1 MLSRVWLF
9 ANPMDYSP
17 PGSSVLGTDLGVSRQ
32 EYWSGLPCPPPG
44 IFPTQGSNLCLLCLL
59 ALAGGFFTTEPPG
72 KPHFILT
79 YIQFPWMLES
89 INMEVNPMATKE
101 ASWGRIQGN
110 RALFCLAD
118 CTRVKGAMAFSQD
131 SGECWEGAESDWV
144 FPGTLF
150 NCIAELYLA
159 IWQVH
164 LFWITIHQLYSRLGI
179 WNYHSSW

>member
-9 ANPMDYSP
+9 ATPWTIAHQAPLS
-17 PGSSVLGTDLGVSRQ
+17 LGFSRQ
-32 EYWSGLPCPPPG
+32 EYWSGLSCRPPG
-44 IFPTQGSNLCLLCLL
+44 IFPTQGSNLRLLCLL

-79 YIQFPWMLES
+79 YIQFPWLLES
-89 INMEVNPMATKE
+89 INMEVNPMATNE
-101 ASWGRIQGN
+101 VSWGRIQGN

-131 SGECWEGAESDWV
+131 SGECWEGDREWL

-150 NCIAELYLA
+150 NFIAELYLV

-164 LFWITIHQLYSRLGI
+164 LFWITIRQLYSRLGV